1 MIANSASDSSTPKQV
16 TATCPAGKQVIGGGA
31 ELDGAL
37 GIALASSRVM
47 GTTQW
52 FAFGYEVNATGDA
65 WSLTSYAVCARV
77 T

>member
-1 MIANSASDSSTPKQV
+1 MTASSASDSSTPKQL

-37 GIALASSRVM
+37 GIALTSSRVM

-52 FAFGYEVNATGDA
+52 FAFGYEVNATGGA
-65 WSLTSYAVCARV
+65 WSITSYAICARV
-77 T
+77 S